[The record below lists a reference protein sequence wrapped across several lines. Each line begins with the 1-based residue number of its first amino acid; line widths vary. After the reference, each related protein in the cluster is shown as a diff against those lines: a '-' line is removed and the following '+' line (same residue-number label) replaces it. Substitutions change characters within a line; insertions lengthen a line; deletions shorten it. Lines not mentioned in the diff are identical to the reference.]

1 MPHILIVTQFMTCSV
16 NRLSNDENKYWG
28 EKKKILEV
36 PSYPMYIYRGER
48 WGKEKRHK
56 VGWKESRK
64 ERGRLYVGKNLKNHW
79 RAQRK

>member
-1 MPHILIVTQFMTCSV
+1 MSTDFPMMRINI
-16 NRLSNDENKYWG
+16 G
-28 EKKKILEV
+28 EKKKKILEV